1 MSLDS
6 LTNNSALSIY
16 EVSVGGIT
24 TIVEMSLFSTLLV
37 KLRLHTKKRRRESGK
52 QPTTGSQSKTT
63 PVPVATEKVHEWCE
77 WMKLKFSQ
85 VSANRTTLRMIPNGE
100 VHNLTNPIQAT
111 EKRSCELCEWSRS
124 NVQVFLLKITVFLQ
138 TKEPVPQS
146 QKMRATEPE
155 PNSHIKRKGITKK
168 GGTKQSNIIH
178 IQGGE
183 EDPKISFLFNYISEN
198 VINISQRE
206 DVEIRRWNC
215 CSMFIDFAPQ
225 SYWRK
230 YQSKW
235 NVCFFV
241 FLFAQIVANENR
253 PHILYQSVKVSTPEC
268 H

>member
-1 MSLDS
+1 
-6 LTNNSALSIY
+6 
-16 EVSVGGIT
+16 
-24 TIVEMSLFSTLLV
+24 MSLFSTLLV
-37 KLRLHTKKRRRESGK
+37 KLRLHTMERRCESGK
-52 QPTTGSQSKTT
+52 QPTTGSHIQRKLN
-63 PVPVATEKVHEWCE
+63 PVPVSLNEAHEWCE

-85 VSANRTTLRMIPNGE
+85 VSANRITLRMIPNGE

-124 NVQVFLLKITVFLQ
+124 NVQVFLLKRTVFLQ

-183 EDPKISFLFNYISEN
+183 EDPKISFLYNYISEN

-206 DVEIRRWNC
+206 DVEIRR
-215 CSMFIDFAPQ
+215 
-225 SYWRK
+225 
-230 YQSKW
+230 
-235 NVCFFV
+235 
-241 FLFAQIVANENR
+241 
-253 PHILYQSVKVSTPEC
+253 
-268 H
+268 

>member
-1 MSLDS
+1 
-6 LTNNSALSIY
+6 
-16 EVSVGGIT
+16 
-24 TIVEMSLFSTLLV
+24 MSLFSTLLV

-85 VSANRTTLRMIPNGE
+85 VSANRITLRMIPNGE

-124 NVQVFLLKITVFLQ
+124 NVQVFLLKRTVFLQ

-168 GGTKQSNIIH
+168 GGTKQIKKFH
-178 IQGGE
+178 IQGGDKPIE
-183 EDPKISFLFNYISEN
+183 TSHKGRMLEFE
-198 VINISQRE
+198 
-206 DVEIRRWNC
+206 
-215 CSMFIDFAPQ
+215 
-225 SYWRK
+225 
-230 YQSKW
+230 
-235 NVCFFV
+235 FFV
-241 FLFAQIVANENR
+241 TRCFQRIASLRRITTTEPIICILYFYLLIFIANESARICCTN
-253 PHILYQSVKVSTPEC
+253 V
-268 H
+268 